1 MKALLYGV
9 FSATALLA
17 SLAHADEKEIK
28 SLIEQRFP
36 GIKVDNVLKTPFLG
50 LYEVDSNGRI
60 IYTDEQV
67 SYVLQGS
74 LIDAKTRTNLTQERM
89 TKLSAIPFNT
99 LPLDQAIKI
108 VKGNGKRQL
117 AIFEDP
123 MCPFC
128 KKLEADLSKVKDVTL
143 YVFLYPIEQI
153 HPGATEKS
161 QKIWCAKDRA
171 KAWQTAML
179 DGNFPEEKPKCDT
192 PVEKLAKFGREHQIT
207 GTPTLVFAN
216 GTRVPGAIPVERIE
230 KLLDESKPK

>member
-1 MKALLYGV
+1 
-9 FSATALLA
+9 
-17 SLAHADEKEIK
+17 
-28 SLIEQRFP
+28 
-36 GIKVDNVLKTPFLG
+36 
-50 LYEVDSNGRI
+50 
-60 IYTDEQV
+60 
-67 SYVLQGS
+67 
-74 LIDAKTRTNLTQERM
+74 M
-89 TKLSAIPFNT
+89 TKLSASPFNT

-123 MCPFC
+123 VCPFC
-128 KKLEADLSKVKDVTL
+128 KQLEQNLTKVKDVTL

-179 DGNFPEEKPKCDT
+179 DGNFPTEKPKCDT
-192 PVEKLAKFGREHQIT
+192 PVEKLAEFGRAHMIT